1 MTIRIFRHL
10 ETVEYPSG
18 NCVSM
23 DPGTG
28 NLAIW
33 EWYRPKLGTQNHR
46 FQYQNDLL
54 RVPPRNTYSV
64 YIYIWFLLLFASLP
78 PRMISPSVWV
88 IFDPYPCMGTM
99 SCVVSSW
106 FLGYQ
111 KPSVLLDAFDAQSD
125 YVSAC
130 LSHLL
135 AKIPMLIS
143 PINGLYNS
151 NSMPMNDYRYPIVYS
166 KYDIYIYISYETYH
180 NSHNTFPIH
189 RILIYIEYM

>member
-1 MTIRIFRHL
+1 MGICIRRDGWPLEFFAIWKPWNTHL
-10 ETVEYPSG
+10 ETACLWTRGQAIWQSG
-18 NCVSM
+18 NGIGPNWV
-23 DPGTG
+23 
-28 NLAIW
+28 
-33 EWYRPKLGTQNHR
+33 PKTIGFNIKMISWGYPQETHTV
-46 FQYQNDLL
+46 YI
-54 RVPPRNTYSV
+54 

-135 AKIPMLIS
+135 AKIPMLIF
-143 PINGLYNS
+143 PINGLSHLYNS

-166 KYDIYIYISYETYH
+166 KYDIHIYKYMYILWNIS
-180 NSHNTFPIH
+180 
-189 RILIYIEYM
+189 